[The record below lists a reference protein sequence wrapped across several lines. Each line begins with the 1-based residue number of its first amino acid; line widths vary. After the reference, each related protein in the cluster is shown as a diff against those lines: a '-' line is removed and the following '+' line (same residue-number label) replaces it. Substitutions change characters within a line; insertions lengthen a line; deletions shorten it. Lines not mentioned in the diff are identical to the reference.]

1 MAHSHDHSHD
11 DLRAAPSVARALQI
25 VVAVVAVITVAGL
38 AAWWPDGGVSLPEGQ
53 NSQGQ
58 RVNATIIGLEEND
71 CAGVDFGAA
80 AAVCTDV
87 LIEITS
93 GPNVG
98 GTGSFQ
104 SFPGTQAVTPDF
116 ATGDGIVVIE
126 FELGDTGEVAY
137 SFADYQRTR
146 PLILLA
152 VLFVGAVLLLG
163 RFQGLR
169 ALAGLAVSAMVLLA
183 YAFPALLDGKPPLA
197 VALVAASII
206 AFAALYLAHGV
217 NDTTT
222 VALLGTMAALAVT
235 GVLGALFTAAA
246 NISGVAEEDQIFLL
260 VSAEGID
267 LRGLV
272 LAGIIIGSLGVLD
285 DVTVTQVSA
294 VARLREANPDYTIRD
309 LYREGVLIGRDHIAS
324 TVNTLVLAY
333 AGASLPLLLYYSN
346 VGIGLSES
354 ITSEIVA
361 VEVIRTLVGSI
372 GLISAVPL
380 TTLLAAAVVTG
391 RLLPR
396 LRPTGK
402 HEATDD
408 EARTTGTPEPEAL
421 THAQAD
427 TDPDHGADADDGPD
441 WDEFTP
447 KPTDF

>member
-11 DLRAAPSVARALQI
+11 DLRAAPSVARVLRI
-25 VVAVVAVITVAGL
+25 VVAVVAMITIAGL
-38 AAWWPDGGVSLPEGQ
+38 AVWWPDEGVALPEGE
-53 NSQGQ
+53 SAQGD
-58 RVNATIIGLEEND
+58 RVNAEIIGLEEND
-71 CAGVDFGAA
+71 CAGIDFGAA
-80 AAVCTDV
+80 SAVCTDV
-87 LIEITS
+87 LIEVTS
-93 GPNVG
+93 GPNDGV
-98 GTGSFQ
+98 TGSFQ
-104 SFPGTQAVTPDF
+104 SFPGTQAATPDF
-116 ATGDGIVVIE
+116 AVGDQIVVIE
-126 FELGDTGEVAY
+126 FELGDTGQLAY

-169 ALAGLAVSAMVLLA
+169 ALAGLAVSAIVLLA

-222 VALLGTMAALAVT
+222 VALLGTMAALGVT
-235 GVLGALFTAAA
+235 GGLAALFTAAA

-294 VARLREANPDYTIRD
+294 VARLREANPEYTVRD
-309 LYREGVLIGRDHIAS
+309 LYRQGVHIGRDHIAS

-391 RLLPR
+391 RLVPGFG
-396 LRPTGK
+396 PKGK
-402 HEATDD
+402 HEAP
-408 EARTTGTPEPEAL
+408 RTTAPPATPEPETPPPAV
-421 THAQAD
+421 AESAPA
-427 TDPDHGADADDGPD
+427 TDEDDDGPD

-447 KPTDF
+447 KPTEF

>member
-1 MAHSHDHSHD
+1 MVGVAHSHDHSHD
-11 DLRAAPSVARALQI
+11 DLNAAPSVARVLRI
-25 VVAVVAVITVAGL
+25 VVAVVAMITVAGL
-38 AAWWPDGGVSLPEGQ
+38 AAWWPDDGVSLPEGQ
-53 NSQGQ
+53 NAQGQ

-71 CAGVDFGAA
+71 CAGIDFGSE

-87 LIEITS
+87 VVEVTS
-93 GPNVG
+93 GPNDG
-98 GTGSFQ
+98 ATGAFQ
-104 SFPGTQAVTPDF
+104 SFPGTQAATPDF
-116 ATGDGIVVIE
+116 AVGDEIVVIE
-126 FELGDTGEVAY
+126 FELGDTGETAY
-137 SFADYQRTR
+137 SFADYQRSR

-169 ALAGLAVSAMVLLA
+169 ALAGLVVSAVVLLG

-235 GVLGALFTAAA
+235 GILGALFTAAA
-246 NISGVAEEDQIFLL
+246 SISGVAEEDQIFLL

-294 VARLREANPDYTIRD
+294 VARLREANPDYTVRD
-309 LYREGVLIGRDHIAS
+309 LYREGVHIGRDHIAS

-346 VGIGLSES
+346 IGVGLSEAV
-354 ITSEIVA
+354 TSEIVA

-391 RLLPR
+391 RVLPR
-396 LRPTGK
+396 LRPAGK
-402 HEATDD
+402 HEATRANDAAD
-408 EARTTGTPEPEAL
+408 E
-421 THAQAD
+421 
-427 TDPDHGADADDGPD
+427 DADVHDEEPTDAPDEPGDDGAD